1 MSYFAVL
8 GLNKE
13 PFSTSPDPNFFYD
26 SSEHRAALMRLVIE
40 IRLKRGLSVVL
51 GDVGTGK
58 TTLSRKLFQMLKERE
73 DVIFHMILDPTFDS
87 EEIFLDS
94 LVRTFK
100 IEITAPKPSIL
111 DYKEAIKRYLF
122 EKGAEQ
128 NKTVV
133 LLIDE
138 AQKLNSVSLE
148 ALRMLLNYETNEF
161 KLLQLVIL
169 GQMELLPRLT
179 DVRNLI
185 DRVSLLYTLTPF
197 GIDETKEMIEFR
209 VRQAGYSGREKLF
222 SEQAI
227 NEIFKYTEGY
237 PRRIGMLCHKALKLL
252 VMKNKPIVDNEI
264 IKELVNHEANLR
276 WQKTNLLLKN
286 NY

>member
-58 TTLSRKLFQMLKERE
+58 TTLSRKLFQMLKERD
-73 DVIFHMILDPTFDS
+73 DVIFHMILDPTFDT

-100 IEITAPKPSIL
+100 IEITAAKPSIL

-209 VRQAGYSGREKLF
+209 VRQAGYLGGEKLF
-222 SEQAI
+222 NEQAI
-227 NEIFKYTEGY
+227 SEIFKYTEGY

-252 VMKNKPIVDNEI
+252 VMKNKPIVDSEI

-286 NY
+286 SY

>member
-1 MSYFAVL
+1 MSYYAVI

-13 PFSTSPDPNFFYD
+13 PFSTSPDPNFFYE

-58 TTLSRKLFQMLKERE
+58 TTLSRKLFQMLKERD
-73 DVIFHMILDPTFDS
+73 DVVFHMILDPTFDS

-94 LVRTFK
+94 LVRTFN
-100 IEITAPKPSIL
+100 IELPVSNPTVL

-122 EKGAEQ
+122 AQGAEQ
-128 NKTVV
+128 NKTIV

-138 AQKLNSVSLE
+138 AQKLNSLSLE

-179 DVRNLI
+179 EVRNLI

-209 VRQAGYSGREKLF
+209 VRQAGYTGRDKLF
-222 SEQAI
+222 NESAI
-227 NEIFKYTEGY
+227 REIFKYTEGY

-264 IKELVNHEANLR
+264 IKELVEHEANLR

-286 NY
+286 SY

>member
-1 MSYFAVL
+1 MSYYAII

-13 PFSTSPDPNFFYD
+13 PFSTSPDPNFFYE

-58 TTLSRKLFQMLKERE
+58 TTLSRKLFQMLKER
-73 DVIFHMILDPTFDS
+73 DDIVFHMILDPTFDT

-94 LVRTFK
+94 LVRTFN
-100 IEITAPKPSIL
+100 IEIPVLKPTVL

-122 EKGAEQ
+122 AQGAEQ
-128 NKTVV
+128 NKTIV

-138 AQKLNSVSLE
+138 AQKLNSLSLE

-179 DVRNLI
+179 EVRNLI

-209 VRQAGYSGREKLF
+209 VRQAGYMGREKLF
-222 SEQAI
+222 SELAI
-227 NEIFKYTEGY
+227 KEIFKYTEGY

-264 IKELVNHEANLR
+264 IKELIEHEANLR

-286 NY
+286 SY

>member
-1 MSYFAVL
+1 
-8 GLNKE
+8 
-13 PFSTSPDPNFFYD
+13 
-26 SSEHRAALMRLVIE
+26 MRLVVE

-73 DVIFHMILDPTFDS
+73 DIIFHMILDPTFDS

-94 LVRTFK
+94 LVRTFN
-100 IEITAPKPSIL
+100 IEIATEKPSVL

-122 EKGAEQ
+122 QKGVEE
-128 NKTVV
+128 NKTIV
-133 LLIDE
+133 LLVDE
-138 AQKLNSVSLE
+138 AQKLNSVTLE

-169 GQMELLPRLT
+169 GQIELLPRLT
-179 DVRNLI
+179 EVRNLI
-185 DRVSLLYTLTPF
+185 DRVSLLYTLSPF
-197 GIDETKEMIEFR
+197 GIDETKAMIKFR
-209 VRQAGYSGREKLF
+209 IQQAGYRGREELF
-222 SEQAI
+222 AEQAI
-227 NEIFKYTEGY
+227 KEIFRYTEGY
-237 PRRIGMLCHKALKLL
+237 PRRIAMLCHKALKLL
-252 VMKNKPIVDNEI
+252 VMKNKPIVDNEL
-264 IKELVNHEANLR
+264 IKEIIDHEANLR

>member
-13 PFSTSPDPNFFYD
+13 PFSTSPDPNFFYE

-58 TTLSRKLFQMLKERE
+58 TTLSRKLFQMLKERD
-73 DVIFHMILDPTFDS
+73 DVVFHMILDPTFDS

-94 LVRTFK
+94 LVRTFN
-100 IEITAPKPSIL
+100 IEITTPNPTVL

-122 EKGAEQ
+122 EQGAEQ
-128 NKTVV
+128 NKTIV

-138 AQKLNSVSLE
+138 AQKLNSISLE

-179 DVRNLI
+179 EVRNLI

-209 VRQAGYSGREKLF
+209 VRQAGYRGREKLF
-222 SEQAI
+222 SESAI
-227 NEIFKYTEGY
+227 HEVFKYTEGY

-264 IKELVNHEANLR
+264 IKELVDHEANLR

-286 NY
+286 SY

>member
-1 MSYFAVL
+1 MSYFAIL
-8 GLNKE
+8 GLNRE
-13 PFSTSPDPNFFYD
+13 PFSTSPDPNFFYE

-73 DVIFHMILDPTFDS
+73 DVIFHMVLDPTFES

-94 LVRTFK
+94 LVRTFA
-100 IEITAPKPSIL
+100 IEMNNPHPTIL

-122 EKGAEQ
+122 EQGVEK
-128 NKTVV
+128 NRTIV

-138 AQKLNSVSLE
+138 AQKLNSLSLE

-179 DVRNLI
+179 EVRNLI
-185 DRVSLLYTLTPF
+185 DRVSLLYTLSPF
-197 GIDETKEMIEFR
+197 GIDETREMIEFR
-209 VRQAGYSGREKLF
+209 IKQAGYNGREKLF
-222 SEQAI
+222 SELAI
-227 NEIFKYTEGY
+227 REIFKYTEGY

-252 VMKNKPIVDNEI
+252 VMKNKQFVDNEI
-264 IKELVNHEANLR
+264 IKEIIEHEANLR

>member
-1 MSYFAVL
+1 MSYYAVI

-13 PFSTSPDPNFFYD
+13 PFSTSPDPNFFYE

-73 DVIFHMILDPTFDS
+73 DVVFHMILDPTFDS

-94 LVRTFK
+94 LVRTFN
-100 IEITAPKPSIL
+100 IEIPVLKPTVL

-122 EKGAEQ
+122 AQGAEQ
-128 NKTVV
+128 NKTIV

-138 AQKLNSVSLE
+138 AQKLNSLSLE

-179 DVRNLI
+179 EVRNLI

-209 VRQAGYSGREKLF
+209 VRQAGYTGRDKLF
-222 SEQAI
+222 NESAI
-227 NEIFKYTEGY
+227 REIFKYTEGY

-264 IKELVNHEANLR
+264 IKELVEHEANLR

-286 NY
+286 SY

>member
-1 MSYFAVL
+1 MSYYAII

-13 PFSTSPDPNFFYD
+13 PFSTSPDPNFFYE

-58 TTLSRKLFQMLKERE
+58 TTLSRKLFQMLKER
-73 DVIFHMILDPTFDS
+73 DDIVFHMILDPTFDT

-94 LVRTFK
+94 LVRTFN
-100 IEITAPKPSIL
+100 IEITVLKPTVL

-122 EKGAEQ
+122 AQGAEQ
-128 NKTVV
+128 NKTIV

-138 AQKLNSVSLE
+138 AQKLNSLSLE

-179 DVRNLI
+179 EVRNLI

-209 VRQAGYSGREKLF
+209 VRQAGYMGREKLF
-222 SEQAI
+222 SESAI
-227 NEIFKYTEGY
+227 REIFKYTEGY

-264 IKELVNHEANLR
+264 IKELIEHEANLR

-286 NY
+286 SY

>member
-1 MSYFAVL
+1 MSYFAVI

-13 PFSTSPDPNFFYD
+13 PFSTSPDPNFFYE

-58 TTLSRKLFQMLKERE
+58 TTLSRKLFQMLKERD
-73 DVIFHMILDPTFDS
+73 DVVFHMILDPTFDT

-94 LVRTFK
+94 LVRTFN
-100 IEITAPKPSIL
+100 IEIPVLKPTVL

-122 EKGAEQ
+122 EQGAEQ
-128 NKTVV
+128 NKTIV

-138 AQKLNSVSLE
+138 AQKLNSLSLE

-179 DVRNLI
+179 EVRNLI

-209 VRQAGYSGREKLF
+209 VRQAGYRGRDKLF
-222 SEQAI
+222 NESAI
-227 NEIFKYTEGY
+227 REIFKYTEGY

-264 IKELVNHEANLR
+264 IKELIEHEANLR

-286 NY
+286 SY

>member
-1 MSYFAVL
+1 MSYFAL
-8 GLNKE
+8 IGLSKE
-13 PFSTSPDPNFFYD
+13 PFSTSPDPNFFYE

-58 TTLSRKLFQMLKERE
+58 TTLSRKLFQMLKERD
-73 DVIFHMILDPTFDS
+73 DVVFHMILDPTFDS

-94 LVRTFK
+94 LVRTFN
-100 IEITAPKPSIL
+100 IEIPILKPTVL

-122 EKGAEQ
+122 EQGAEQ
-128 NKTVV
+128 NKTIV

-138 AQKLNSVSLE
+138 AQKLNSLSLE

-179 DVRNLI
+179 EVRNLI

-209 VRQAGYSGREKLF
+209 VRQAGYKGREKLF
-222 SEQAI
+222 SEPAI
-227 NEIFKYTEGY
+227 REIFKYTEGY

-264 IKELVNHEANLR
+264 IRELIEHEANLR

-286 NY
+286 SY

>member
-1 MSYFAVL
+1 MSYFSVI
-8 GLNKE
+8 GLDKE
-13 PFSTSPDPNFFYD
+13 PFSTSPDPNFFFE
-26 SSEHRAALMRLVIE
+26 SSEHRAALMRLVVE

-73 DVIFHMILDPTFDS
+73 DIIFHMILDPTFDN

-100 IEITAPKPSIL
+100 IEIATEKPSVL

-122 EKGAEQ
+122 QKGVEE
-128 NKTVV
+128 NKTIV
-133 LLIDE
+133 LLVDE
-138 AQKLNSVSLE
+138 AQKLNSVTLE

-169 GQMELLPRLT
+169 GQIELLPRIT
-179 DVRNLI
+179 EVRNLI
-185 DRVSLLYTLTPF
+185 DRVSLLYTLSPF
-197 GIDETKEMIEFR
+197 GIDETKAMIKFR
-209 VRQAGYSGREKLF
+209 IQQAGYRGREELF
-222 SEQAI
+222 AEQAI
-227 NEIFKYTEGY
+227 KEIFRYTEGY
-237 PRRIGMLCHKALKLL
+237 PRRIAMLCHKALKLL
-252 VMKNKPIVDNEI
+252 VMKNKPIVDNEL
-264 IKELVNHEANLR
+264 IKEIIDHEANLR

>member
-1 MSYFAVL
+1 MSYFAVI
-8 GLNKE
+8 GLSKE
-13 PFSTSPDPNFFYD
+13 PFSTSPDPNFFYE

-58 TTLSRKLFQMLKERE
+58 TTLSRKLFQMLKERD
-73 DVIFHMILDPTFDS
+73 DVVFHMILDPTFDT

-94 LVRTFK
+94 LVRTFN
-100 IEITAPKPSIL
+100 IEIPVLKPTIL

-122 EKGAEQ
+122 EQGAEQ
-128 NKTVV
+128 NKTIV

-138 AQKLNSVSLE
+138 AQKLNALSLE

-179 DVRNLI
+179 EVRNLI

-209 VRQAGYSGREKLF
+209 VRQAGYRGREKLF
-222 SEQAI
+222 SESAI
-227 NEIFKYTEGY
+227 REVFKYTEGY

-264 IKELVNHEANLR
+264 IRELIEHEANLR

-286 NY
+286 SY